1 MNSHF
6 FYRGG
11 KGLSR
16 APKDEAWE
24 VAFKIHLM
32 NNKIS
37 ELPNTPNCPQL
48 DTLFLENNFFLRAIP
63 PLFFQHMPM
72 LQILDLSLTK
82 IRSLPHSL
90 LRLAQLQ
97 TLLLR
102 GCKLLME
109 LPPEVDELH
118 NLKVLDFEGTEI
130 IRLPV
135 EVGKL
140 TNITSLENVIIW
152 GYR

>member
-1 MNSHF
+1 
-6 FYRGG
+6 
-11 KGLSR
+11 
-16 APKDEAWE
+16 
-24 VAFKIHLM
+24 M

-90 LRLAQLQ
+90 LGLAQLQ

-109 LPPEVDELH
+109 LPPEVGELY